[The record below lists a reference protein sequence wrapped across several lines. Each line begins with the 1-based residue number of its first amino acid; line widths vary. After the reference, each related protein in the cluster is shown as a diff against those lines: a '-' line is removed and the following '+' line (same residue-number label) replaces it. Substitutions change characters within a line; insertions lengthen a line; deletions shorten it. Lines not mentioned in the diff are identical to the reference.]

1 MNTIQTLIS
10 TMLPLLAGAC
20 CFMGCKEKVNTM
32 ERPALPDAV
41 EKDTTA
47 QVLPVPERHR
57 TTVRAEADFPIE
69 ILDIFVYTEGG
80 ALACHGRSRCDSV
93 ELELDADGPCKVFA
107 IANAGGTFN
116 DSALQHHDSLL
127 GLEYSLTDDA
137 PDFPLMS
144 GSGTIDADIQLT
156 PLMSK
161 VSIASVTAYLE
172 EDMLA
177 ENPRV
182 RLENVNSRGKVFAES
197 GFPVQSPSDGPVV
210 RLPHDIGLY
219 TVYPHISLYCY
230 PNDLSESSESNPRTV
245 LVMQCEVQGK
255 TRTIRIP
262 VHPIGRGE
270 EILVDIEIR

>member
-10 TMLPLLAGAC
+10 TMLLLLAGAC
-20 CFMGCKEKVNTM
+20 CFMGCKEKVYTV

-69 ILDIFVYTEGG
+69 ILDIFVYTEDGT
-80 ALACHGRSRCDSV
+80 LACHGRSRCDSV
-93 ELELDADGPCKVFA
+93 ELEFEADDIYKAFA
-107 IANAGGTFN
+107 IANARGTFN
-116 DSALQHHDSLL
+116 DSALQHHDSLI
-127 GLEYSLTDDA
+127 GLEYSFSDDS
-137 PDFPLMS
+137 PEFPLMS
-144 GSGTIDADIQLT
+144 GSGTPGTDIRLT

-161 VSIASVTAYLE
+161 VSIASVTANLA
-172 EDMLA
+172 DDVLA

-182 RLENVNSRGKVFAES
+182 RLENVNSRVKVFAEN
-197 GFPVQSPSDGPVV
+197 GFPVQSPSDGPVA

-230 PNDLSESSESNPRTV
+230 PNDLSENSESNPRTMLV
-245 LVMQCEVQGK
+245 LECEIQGK
-255 TRTIRIP
+255 TRTMRIP
-262 VHPIGRGE
+262 IHPIGRGE
-270 EILVDIEIR
+270 EMLVDIEIR